1 MLFICWSPLCFFFC
15 LFQKVHPFYLKE
27 HLENHSTGL
36 WQRKMQC
43 QIPFKSVIFLW
54 IFHGSQ
60 SKLKTWLLPFMQW
73 SMPHALHFFFFFKG
87 ISLCNPQWGTQLIH
101 NCLLYIHTLSAHIK
115 TSNFQSFKQAAI
127 LFFQILACR
136 FILLM
141 PSRSLYTVVYHTV
154 SATQFSHA

>member
-15 LFQKVHPFYLKE
+15 LFQKVHPCYLKE

-73 SMPHALHFFFFFKG
+73 SMPHALHFFF
-87 ISLCNPQWGTQLIH
+87 SLKEFH
-101 NCLLYIHTLSAHIK
+101 SATH
-115 TSNFQSFKQAAI
+115 SEE
-127 LFFQILACR
+127 L
-136 FILLM
+136 
-141 PSRSLYTVVYHTV
+141 SLYTTVYFTYTSSV
-154 SATQFSHA
+154 LTSKPLIFSHSNKQLYFFSKYLHVD